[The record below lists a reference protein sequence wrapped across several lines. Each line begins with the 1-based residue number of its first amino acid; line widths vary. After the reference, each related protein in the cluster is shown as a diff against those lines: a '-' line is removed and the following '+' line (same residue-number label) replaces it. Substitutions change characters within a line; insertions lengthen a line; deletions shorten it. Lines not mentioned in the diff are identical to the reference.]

1 MSSSSL
7 ILVGILA
14 PSLRIIGSLIWPFI
28 QRKMSWSNLKV
39 MIVLVGLASLMPAY
53 GCLGFLPVFKN
64 KDGGGFGG
72 LTRKEELFVLAAYFG
87 V

>member
-1 MSSSSL
+1 M
-7 ILVGILA
+7 G
-14 PSLRIIGSLIWPFI
+14 
-28 QRKMSWSNLKV
+28 WSNLKV
-39 MIVLVGLASLMPAY
+39 LIVLVGLASLMPAY